1 MSFLVVHDIRFD
13 WNSFLLARSQIQQE
27 MSMVQYPTNLFDL
40 QISVTTSHVMKYH
53 TGVKGMINIFLII
66 DKSKIKNPK
75 TI

>member
-1 MSFLVVHDIRFD
+1 
-13 WNSFLLARSQIQQE
+13 
-27 MSMVQYPTNLFDL
+27 L